1 MEIQLIVVF
10 ISAVQQ
16 SSSVICIR
24 VYMYIPFRIPFH
36 YVLLQDVEYSSLLYS
51 AGLCSLSIL
60 YTVVCIC

>member
-16 SSSVICIR
+16 SNSVICIR

-36 YVLLQDVEYSSLLYS
+36 YVLLQDVEYSSLCYKIGSCFLP
-51 AGLCSLSIL
+51 IL
-60 YTVVCIC
+60 YTIVCI